1 MASLIAFD
9 ELEMLKL
16 WKGLYLTMWH
26 SDKSLMQVD
35 LVVCQLVCMHVMKAT
50 VFIKTQENLAE
61 NIASFVHIFQRT
73 EVGK

>member
-1 MASLIAFD
+1 MEGAVSDHVAFR
-9 ELEMLKL
+9 
-16 WKGLYLTMWH
+16 
-26 SDKSLMQVD
+26 QVSYAGR
-35 LVVCQLVCMHVMKAT
+35 LGCLCQLVCMHVVKAT